1 MSYNA
6 ISAIPFCTSEYP
18 AHIIL
23 TLTLVLAA
31 INLLAQEHLSF
42 KGIPIE
48 GSMTDFCQK
57 LKAKGFTSIGSENNI
72 TLFSGDFT
80 GRDATVGVT
89 ATDDG
94 ENVFAVV
101 VIFDSSDEWNT
112 LVNTYD
118 YYKDL
123 YTRKYGK
130 PTISKEKN
138 PALSDSNT
146 ALMAEVHQGTVVYG
160 SAWEVTGGDIQLSI
174 EKSSGVYEGMVMIR
188 YRDSQNIEAK
198 IKNDLEDI

>member
-1 MSYNA
+1 MLFA
-6 ISAIPFCTSEYP
+6 VIS
-18 AHIIL
+18 L
-23 TLTLVLAA
+23 M
-31 INLLAQEHLSF
+31 AQEHLSF

-48 GSMTDFCQK
+48 GSMTAFCQK
-57 LKAKGFTSIGSENNI
+57 LKAKGFTSIGSENNL
-72 TLFSGDFT
+72 TLFTGDFT
-80 GRDATVGVT
+80 GRNAIVGVT

-94 ENVFAVV
+94 KDVFAVV
-101 VIFDSSDEWNT
+101 VLFDPSGEWNA

-130 PTISKEKN
+130 PSISKEKN

-174 EKSSGVYEGMVMIR
+174 EKSSGVYKGMVMIR
-188 YRDSQNIEAK
+188 YRDSQNVEAK
-198 IKNDLEDI
+198 IQNDLNDI

>member
-1 MSYNA
+1 MKK
-6 ISAIPFCTSEYP
+6 
-18 AHIIL
+18 IIL

-198 IKNDLEDI
+198 MGQRKNLRGKFKN

>member
-1 MSYNA
+1 MRKLVITFTMLFA
-6 ISAIPFCTSEYP
+6 VIS
-18 AHIIL
+18 L
-23 TLTLVLAA
+23 M
-31 INLLAQEHLSF
+31 AQEHLSF

-48 GSMTDFCQK
+48 GSMTAFCQK
-57 LKAKGFTSIGSENNI
+57 LKAKGFTSIGSDNNL
-72 TLFSGDFT
+72 TLFTGDFT
-80 GRDATVGVT
+80 GRNATVGVT

-94 ENVFAVV
+94 KDVFAVV
-101 VIFDSSDEWNT
+101 VLFDPSGEWNA
-112 LVNTYD
+112 LINTYD

-130 PTISKEKN
+130 PSISKEKN

-174 EKSSGVYEGMVMIR
+174 EKSSGVYKGMVMIR
-188 YRDSQNIEAK
+188 YRDSQNVEAK
-198 IKNDLEDI
+198 IQNDLNDI

>member
-1 MSYNA
+1 MLIIHDMRKLVITFTMLFA
-6 ISAIPFCTSEYP
+6 VIS
-18 AHIIL
+18 L
-23 TLTLVLAA
+23 M
-31 INLLAQEHLSF
+31 AQEHLSF

-48 GSMTDFCQK
+48 GSMTAFCQK
-57 LKAKGFTSIGSENNI
+57 LKAKGFTSIGSENNL
-72 TLFSGDFT
+72 TLFTGDFT
-80 GRDATVGVT
+80 GRNATVGVT

-94 ENVFAVV
+94 KDVFAVV
-101 VIFDSSDEWNT
+101 VLFDPSGEWNA
-112 LVNTYD
+112 LINTYD

-130 PTISKEKN
+130 PSISKEKN

-174 EKSSGVYEGMVMIR
+174 EKSSGVYKGMVMIR
-188 YRDSQNIEAK
+188 YRDSQNVEAK
-198 IKNDLEDI
+198 IQNDLNDI

>member
-1 MSYNA
+1 MLFA
-6 ISAIPFCTSEYP
+6 VIS
-18 AHIIL
+18 L
-23 TLTLVLAA
+23 M
-31 INLLAQEHLSF
+31 AQEHLSF

-48 GSMTDFCQK
+48 GSMTAFCQK
-57 LKAKGFTSIGSENNI
+57 LKAKGFTSIGSENNL
-72 TLFSGDFT
+72 TLFT
-80 GRDATVGVT
+80 GRNATVGVT

-94 ENVFAVV
+94 KDVFAVV
-101 VIFDSSDEWNT
+101 VLFDPSGEWNA

-130 PTISKEKN
+130 PSISKEKN

-174 EKSSGVYEGMVMIR
+174 EKSSGVYKGMVMIR
-188 YRDSQNIEAK
+188 YRDSQNVEAK
-198 IKNDLEDI
+198 IQNDLNDI

>member
-1 MSYNA
+1 MRK
-6 ISAIPFCTSEYP
+6 IFV
-18 AHIIL
+18 
-23 TLTLVLAA
+23 TLTLFFAV
-31 INLLAQEHLSF
+31 INIMAQEHLSF

-48 GSMTDFCQK
+48 GSMTAFCQK
-57 LKAKGFTSIGSENNI
+57 LKAKGFTSLGRDNNI

-80 GRDATVGVT
+80 GRKAIVGVT

-94 ENVFAVV
+94 KNVFAVV
-101 VIFDSSDEWNT
+101 VFFDPSGEWNT

-123 YTRKYGK
+123 YTRKYGV
-130 PTISKEKN
+130 PTISKENN

-188 YRDSQNIEAK
+188 YRDSQNVEAK
-198 IKNDLEDI
+198 IQNDLDDI

>member
-1 MSYNA
+1 MLFA
-6 ISAIPFCTSEYP
+6 VIS
-18 AHIIL
+18 L
-23 TLTLVLAA
+23 M
-31 INLLAQEHLSF
+31 AQEHLFF

-48 GSMTDFCQK
+48 GSMTAFCQK
-57 LKAKGFTSIGSENNI
+57 LKAKGFTSIGSENNL
-72 TLFSGDFT
+72 TLFTGDFT
-80 GRDATVGVT
+80 GRNATVGVT

-94 ENVFAVV
+94 KDVFAVV
-101 VIFDSSDEWNT
+101 VLFDPSGEWNA
-112 LVNTYD
+112 LINTYD

-130 PTISKEKN
+130 PSISKEKN

-174 EKSSGVYEGMVMIR
+174 EKSSGVYKGMVMIR
-188 YRDSQNIEAK
+188 YRDSQNVEAK
-198 IKNDLEDI
+198 IQNDLNDI

>member
-1 MSYNA
+1 MKKFIA
-6 ISAIPFCTSEYP
+6 
-18 AHIIL
+18 
-23 TLTLVLAA
+23 TLTVLFVA
-31 INLLAQEHLSF
+31 INIMAQEHLTF

-48 GSMTDFCQK
+48 GSMTEFCQK
-57 LKAKGFTSIGSENNI
+57 LKTKGFTSIGRENNI
-72 TLFSGDFT
+72 TLFTGDFT
-80 GRDATVGVT
+80 GRKATVGVT

-94 ENVFAVV
+94 KNVFAVV
-101 VIFDSSDEWNT
+101 VFFDPSGEWNT

-160 SAWEVTGGDIQLSI
+160 SAWEVKGGDIQLSI
-174 EKSSGVYEGMVMIR
+174 EKTSGVYEGMVMIR
-188 YRDSQNIEAK
+188 YRDSQNVENK
-198 IKNDLEDI
+198 IKNDLDDI